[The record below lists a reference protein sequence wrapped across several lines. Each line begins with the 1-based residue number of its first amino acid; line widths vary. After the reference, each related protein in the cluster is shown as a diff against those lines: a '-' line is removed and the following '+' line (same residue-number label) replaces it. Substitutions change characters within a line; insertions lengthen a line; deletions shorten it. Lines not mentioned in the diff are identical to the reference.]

1 MTIRWKL
8 HCQVVITNV
17 RTWAFEVEEK
27 EQLKYLLKWGKFSLY
42 VIVDRKIFTYL
53 KSKKQL
59 IFVVKKQFKIFDF

>member
-1 MTIRWKL
+1 M
-8 HCQVVITNV
+8 
-17 RTWAFEVEEK
+17 EEK

-53 KSKKQL
+53 KSKRQL

>member
-1 MTIRWKL
+1 M
-8 HCQVVITNV
+8 ITNV

-42 VIVDRKIFTYL
+42 IIVDRKILTYL

-59 IFVVKKQFKIFDF
+59 IFVVNKQFKIFDF